1 LLDHL
6 SYSVTFPSTARTL
19 KGDVDFKTGFGTITG
34 ANESG
39 KSFIIEVARWCLF
52 GTAALRGRADDYK
65 TLKATLQFQV
75 KGDSYEVRRTHNS
88 VKLTKGDTLVA
99 TGTKPVNE
107 HILGLLGFGLEVFDV
122 ACAANQGDVEKL
134 SAMKPAE
141 RKRMVDQVIGL
152 DRIEELAKWCGDEAK
167 MFERQVVDPGSEP
180 TAPAEEWDE
189 ALLKRAQAAFEEM
202 HQIRG
207 LLSVSRR
214 PPVEPTTTV
223 TATAEYWKGLA
234 DQEREL
240 RAELKMLQIRLR
252 ALPKPS
258 QYTDEELDKIEWNL
272 DAFKLW
278 QRKQAFEQ
286 RYPRSTWHRQQL
298 LVMRDDWTVVEQAG
312 DLHRLVEELRSH
324 GEVDCPNCQHH
335 FYLESGRLDEL
346 ERKLDELDK
355 IKAPPLSRREIAAE
369 LAKLDDW
376 ERMDTQAEWGQL
388 KDVQPAEQP
397 QELSDAYLQQC
408 RRANAAAAERSQIEV
423 RILELGDIPDHE
435 PQYMARVRY
444 EADYQAYLK
453 DKVEH
458 AAWVE
463 ERNQAENRATI
474 IKPLA
479 DRFPELGL
487 LKIEWARY
495 RDLKAIWDDTSTKAL
510 ALAGEA
516 DGWRAAQTALNKLRV
531 MAKSHL
537 VPALSRV
544 ASGLVAQMTGGQ
556 RNWITVDEDF
566 DVLVD
571 GQRLDTLSGSGK
583 AVANLALRIGLGQVL
598 TNNVLS
604 VFIGDEIDASMDDTR
619 AENLGECIVT
629 LVNRI
634 SQIILIT
641 HKSQVDAD
649 WCVNLGN
656 GEWMA
661 GSA

>member
-252 ALPKPS
+252 ALPSRANTPTRNSTRSSGTSTPS
-258 QYTDEELDKIEWNL
+258 SCGSASRRSSSGTPGPPGIASSCWSCATTGPSLSRPEICIAWSRSC
-272 DAFKLW
+272 APT
-278 QRKQAFEQ
+278 A
-286 RYPRSTWHRQQL
+286 RSTARTASITSIS
-298 LVMRDDWTVVEQAG
+298 RAG
-312 DLHRLVEELRSH
+312 
-324 GEVDCPNCQHH
+324 G
-335 FYLESGRLDEL
+335 
-346 ERKLDELDK
+346 
-355 IKAPPLSRREIAAE
+355 
-369 LAKLDDW
+369 
-376 ERMDTQAEWGQL
+376 
-388 KDVQPAEQP
+388 
-397 QELSDAYLQQC
+397 
-408 RRANAAAAERSQIEV
+408 
-423 RILELGDIPDHE
+423 
-435 PQYMARVRY
+435 
-444 EADYQAYLK
+444 
-453 DKVEH
+453 
-458 AAWVE
+458 
-463 ERNQAENRATI
+463 
-474 IKPLA
+474 
-479 DRFPELGL
+479 
-487 LKIEWARY
+487 
-495 RDLKAIWDDTSTKAL
+495 
-510 ALAGEA
+510 
-516 DGWRAAQTALNKLRV
+516 
-531 MAKSHL
+531 
-537 VPALSRV
+537 
-544 ASGLVAQMTGGQ
+544 
-556 RNWITVDEDF
+556 
-566 DVLVD
+566 
-571 GQRLDTLSGSGK
+571 
-583 AVANLALRIGLGQVL
+583 
-598 TNNVLS
+598 
-604 VFIGDEIDASMDDTR
+604 
-619 AENLGECIVT
+619 
-629 LVNRI
+629 
-634 SQIILIT
+634 
-641 HKSQVDAD
+641 
-649 WCVNLGN
+649 
-656 GEWMA
+656 
-661 GSA
+661 